1 MGNTHV
7 SEYLV
12 PTSDYATWVEI
23 TTKTRQ
29 NKRGRITRERYRHM
43 SDLTEREQEIACQLD
58 CYETTLLRLTDHYGV
73 RSGRIINGFDTLED
87 VEAWYRSYCLGE
99 EATG

>member
-43 SDLTEREQEIACQLD
+43 SDLTEREQEVAVKADIVGF
-58 CYETTLLRLTDHYGV
+58 TLLKNATRFAISDGAIL
-73 RSGRIINGFDTLED
+73 NGFDTLED
-87 VEAWYRSYCLGE
+87 VEQHCTVTERGDE
-99 EATG
+99 